1 MGRQPHD
8 TAHVNGTAQAKE
20 AERWDAAD
28 AAAWIAVPGPDDDK
42 YSRGVLGMITGSDR
56 YPGAAVLGVEA
67 AMRTGVGMV
76 RYLGADRAATFVLQ
90 RRPEVVTAA
99 GRVQAWLAG
108 SGMEASQRT
117 EEETRGIRSALAEG
131 VPAVLDAGALDL
143 VAEASGPLVITP
155 HFRELSAA
163 LGHVGVDVDSDAIEA
178 APVEWALRGAD
189 RLGATVLLKG
199 STTHVATPGGRLIS
213 SSTGP
218 GWLATAGTGDVLAGI
233 LGALLATHSE
243 AIQRDAEV
251 LADLAATAAV
261 LGGLAAQRASAGG
274 PIAALDLA
282 QAVPATVAALL
293 TSPAAAAGR
302 HVDG

>member
-1 MGRQPHD
+1 MGRQRD
-8 TAHVNGTAQAKE
+8 D
-20 AERWDAAD
+20 AERWDAGD

-42 YSRGVLGMITGSDR
+42 YSRGVLGMITGSAT

-76 RYLGADRAATFVLQ
+76 RYLGAQKAATFVLQ
-90 RRPEVVTAA
+90 RRPEVVTAS

-108 SGMEASQRT
+108 SGMAAAQRT
-117 EEETRGIRSALAEG
+117 EEETGGIRSALAEG

-143 VAEASGPLVITP
+143 VAQASGPLVITP

-163 LGHVGVDVDSDAIEA
+163 LGHVGVDVDAEAIAA
-178 APVEWALRGAD
+178 APAEWALRGAD

-199 STTHVATPGGRLIS
+199 HTTHVATPAGRLIT

-243 AIQRDAEV
+243 AVERDAQV

-261 LGGLAAQRASAGG
+261 LGGLAAQRASGGG

-282 QAVPATVAALL
+282 QAIPATIAVLL
-293 TSPAAAAGR
+293 TGVAGAPGADR
-302 HVDG
+302 HADGL